1 MSAPHQPS
9 VQSPSETTDSTGP
22 SCASTSR
29 LRRPTTQHGRSLSDP
44 NFRVAACYAEVKAAI
59 ETVREAEDV
68 PSSPAIMDGGDFLQ
82 PPMTVPIVQ
91 APFCSKSSSKT
102 EEEHTEEESSATG
115 ANDSSS
121 PSATGE
127 EPLTEIT
134 ESVNPPQASMYPYG
148 GFVFLPPF
156 FDVPGGAYS
165 QPKSYIDTL
174 AGPVPIYPAEMLR
187 Q

>member
-9 VQSPSETTDSTGP
+9 VQPPPETTDLTGP
-22 SCASTSR
+22 SCAPTPR
-29 LRRPTTQHGRSLSDP
+29 LRRPITQHGRSLSDP
-44 NFRVAACYAEVKAAI
+44 NFRVPTFSAELKAAI
-59 ETVREAEDV
+59 ETVKEAEDV
-68 PSSPAIMDGGDFLQ
+68 PSSPAIVDGGDFLQ
-82 PPMTVPIVQ
+82 PPMTEPIVQ
-91 APFCSKSSSKT
+91 APFRSIPSSKT

-121 PSATGE
+121 PSATSE
-127 EPLTEIT
+127 EPLTE
-134 ESVNPPQASMYPYG
+134 SGPVNPPQASMYPYG

-156 FDVPGGAYS
+156 FDVPGGTYS

-174 AGPVPIYPAEMLR
+174 AGLVPIYPAEMLR